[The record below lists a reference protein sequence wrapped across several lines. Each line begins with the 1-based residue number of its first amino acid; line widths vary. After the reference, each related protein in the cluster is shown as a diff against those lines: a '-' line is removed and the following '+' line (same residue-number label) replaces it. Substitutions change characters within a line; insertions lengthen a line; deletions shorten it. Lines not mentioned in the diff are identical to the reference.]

1 MQHVNILF
9 CGRKDRVLFGGRQS
23 SRISVG
29 VRLLLGGGVA
39 KVYTTRSFPKN
50 ITFSTGYRHESSSSS
65 SSSSMA
71 VNLITNFKLFQSCRD
86 GLGLRH
92 WQ

>member
-1 MQHVNILF
+1 MNILF
-9 CGRKDRVLFGGRQS
+9 CGRKDRVLFGGRQN

-65 SSSSMA
+65 SSMA

-86 GLGLRH
+86 GLVLRH

>member
-1 MQHVNILF
+1 MEQVDILF
-9 CGRKDRVLFGGRQS
+9 CGRTDRVLFSGRQS

-65 SSSSMA
+65 SSMA

>member
-9 CGRKDRVLFGGRQS
+9 CGRKDRVLFGGRQN

-50 ITFSTGYRHESSSSS
+50 ITFSTG
-65 SSSSMA
+65 
-71 VNLITNFKLFQSCRD
+71 
-86 GLGLRH
+86 
-92 WQ
+92 

>member
-1 MQHVNILF
+1 MEHVNILF
-9 CGRKDRVLFGGRQS
+9 CGRKDRVLFGGRQN

-65 SSSSMA
+65 SMA